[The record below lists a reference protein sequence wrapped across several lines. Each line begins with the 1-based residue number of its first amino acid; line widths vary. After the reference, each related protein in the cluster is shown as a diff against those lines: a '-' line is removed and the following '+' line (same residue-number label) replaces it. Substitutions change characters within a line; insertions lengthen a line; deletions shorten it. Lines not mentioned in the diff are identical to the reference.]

1 MSTVRDVAPPPTGT
15 QFTAR
20 RQTHRE
26 KVLAHAAARLAPRA
40 PDTSAP
46 EVAERLRT
54 FLKLET
60 ERLRMAHYTGVSGLQ
75 SASARSFVLDLAVEH
90 AFREAVRLS
99 EAEGVI
105 VQPQSGFALVAVGGY
120 GRAEL
125 APYSDLDILFLY
137 SNHRTAQLRQ
147 VAEHVLRLLWDAG
160 LTVGHSLRTVGDT
173 VTTARADPHLQTAL
187 VHKRLVAGNRGIYN
201 SLAEALEKDRR
212 KRCEAFL
219 ASVRHERDAR
229 HLKFG
234 ATVCLQEPNVKESA
248 GGLRDYHTALWA
260 AHARYG
266 STTTEELRARGVIS
280 EDEALRAARAYD
292 FLWRIRYAA
301 HFSARRKTER
311 LALDLQPV
319 LAQELGYKPGAYL
332 LGSEKFMRDYYR
344 QARELCLFSE
354 ALLARAD
361 EPETKGGRWWGRRTT
376 RTAGGEPFSISEGRL
391 QFDGDADFFVKKP
404 LALFDAFA
412 LAQAARVSFGH
423 GLHRTVRQS
432 LQAVRPAFRASA
444 DTSSAFLRLLR
455 RRGRAGFVL
464 RLMHDAGFLSRLL
477 PEFGRVSL
485 LVQHDL
491 YHQYTVDEHTLKAV
505 EALDELHTGQDKQRA
520 QLRAVFDE
528 VADPALLYLSLL
540 LHDIGKGRGRGHIAR
555 GVKIS
560 ERIARRLQLTGE
572 ETEKVLL
579 LVRLHVA
586 MSHVAQRRDLN
597 EPQVIKE
604 FAARVGDVDSLNMLL
619 LLTYAD
625 LNAVAPGVW
634 SEWKGTLLWDLYRRA
649 RTLMTGE
656 DAPVDEAAKRAHFK
670 EQVALALDHAIPQSE
685 VERHLALLPDRYL
698 RVTGPA
704 TAALHLR
711 LIEDLE
717 RAPLSWRWV
726 RNATTSTE
734 LTVCTRDRHGLFA
747 DIAGTLAAH
756 GIEILSAE
764 LNTRE
769 DGIALDVLMLREAST
784 HHAIDTHRYAAI
796 ERALQKSTA
805 GELDVAATVERWRTR
820 NAPRRRAV
828 PTGARRRDLP
838 RVVCDNEA
846 SPSSTLVEVHAY
858 DEPGLAHKI
867 ASALALVGLDIVCA
881 RIATEK
887 ADALDVFYVTD
898 RAGLKLSEEVM
909 REVEMTLKEKLS
921 RPGAAAAETVSEG

>member
-1 MSTVRDVAPPPTGT
+1 M
-15 QFTAR
+15 
-20 RQTHRE
+20 
-26 KVLAHAAARLAPRA
+26 LAHAAARLAPAGTAA
-40 PDTSAP
+40 PAS
-46 EVAERLRT
+46 EVAERLRI

-60 ERLRMAHYTGVSGLQ
+60 ERLRMAHYTGASGRQ
-75 SASARSFVLDLAVEH
+75 SALARSFVLDLAVEH
-90 AFREAVRLS
+90 AFREAARLS
-99 EAEGVI
+99 EAEGV
-105 VQPQSGFALVAVGGY
+105 VLQPQSGFALVAIGGY
-120 GRAEL
+120 GREEL

-137 SNHRTAQLRQ
+137 SNHRATQLRQ

-173 VTTARADPHLQTAL
+173 VTAARTDPHLQTAL
-187 VHKRLVAGNRGIYN
+187 VHKRLVAGNKGIYN
-201 SLAEALEKDRR
+201 SLVEALEKDRR
-212 KRCEAFL
+212 KRVETFL
-219 ASVRHERDAR
+219 AAVRHERDSR

-280 EDEALRAARAYD
+280 EEEALRAARAYD

-301 HFSARRKTER
+301 HLVMRRKTER
-311 LALDLQPV
+311 LALDIQPV

-344 QARELCLFSE
+344 QARELYLFSE
-354 ALLARAD
+354 ALLARTAD
-361 EPETKGGRWWGRRTT
+361 AETKAGRWWGRRAAPT
-376 RTAGGEPFSISEGRL
+376 GGEPFSISEGRL

-412 LAQAARVSFGH
+412 LSQAARVPFGH
-423 GLHRTVRQS
+423 GLNGIIRQS

-444 DTSSAFLRLLR
+444 DTSNAFLRLLR

-528 VADPALLYLSLL
+528 IADPALLYLSLL

-555 GVKIS
+555 GVKIA
-560 ERIARRLQLTGE
+560 ERIARRLQLTAQ
-572 ETEKVLL
+572 ETAKVLL
-579 LVRLHVA
+579 MVSLHVA

-597 EPQVIKE
+597 EPQVIRE
-604 FAARVGDVDSLNMLL
+604 FAARVGDLDSLNMLL

-649 RTLMTGE
+649 RTLMTGDE

-670 EQVALALDHAIPQSE
+670 EQVAASLDHQFPQSE

-698 RVTGPA
+698 RVTEPA
-704 TAALHLR
+704 TAASHMQ
-711 LIEDLE
+711 LIEELE
-717 RAPLSWRWV
+717 RAPLAWRWV
-726 RNATTSTE
+726 RHATTSTQ

-784 HHAIDTHRYAAI
+784 HHAIDTHRHAAI
-796 ERALQKSTA
+796 ERALQKSIA
-805 GELDVAATVERWRTR
+805 READVAAMVERWRTR
-820 NAPRRRAV
+820 NAPRKRSV
-828 PTGARRRDLP
+828 PTEARRRDLP

-858 DEPGLAHKI
+858 DEPGLAYKI
-867 ASALALVGLDIVCA
+867 ASALALVGTDIVCA

-898 RAGLKLSEEVM
+898 RDGLKLSEDAM
-909 REVEMTLKEKLS
+909 REVETALKEKLS
-921 RPGAAAAETVSEG
+921 RAHEGIKI

>member
-1 MSTVRDVAPPPTGT
+1 VSTVREATPPPPGT
-15 QFTAR
+15 YVTNR

-26 KVLAHAAARLAPRA
+26 KVLAHAAARLAPCA
-40 PDTSAP
+40 PAASAS
-46 EVAERLRT
+46 EVAEQLRT

-60 ERLRMAHYTGVSGLQ
+60 ERLRMAHYTGASGLQ

-99 EAEGVI
+99 EAEGVL
-105 VQPQSGFALVAVGGY
+105 VQPQSGFALAAIGGY

-137 SNHRTAQLRQ
+137 SNHRATQLRQ

-173 VTTARADPHLQTAL
+173 VTATRTDPHLQTAL
-187 VHKRLVAGNRGIYN
+187 VHKRLVAGNKGIYN
-201 SLAEALEKDRR
+201 SLAEAFEKDRR

-219 ASVRHERDAR
+219 ASIRHERDAR
-229 HLKFG
+229 HAKFG

-266 STTTEELRARGVIS
+266 STTTEELRARGLIS

-301 HFSARRKTER
+301 HFHARRKTER
-311 LALDLQPV
+311 LALDIQPV

-344 QARELCLFSE
+344 QARELSLFSE
-354 ALLARAD
+354 ALLARAG
-361 EPETKGGRWWGRRTT
+361 EPETKGGRWWNRRANP
-376 RTAGGEPFSISEGRL
+376 AGGEPFSISEGRL
-391 QFDGDADFFVKKP
+391 QFDGDADFFAQKP

-423 GLHRTVRQS
+423 GLHRTIRQS

-444 DTSSAFLRLLR
+444 DTSNAFLRLLR

-555 GVKIS
+555 GVKIA
-560 ERIARRLQLTGE
+560 ERITRRLQLTKE
-572 ETEKVLL
+572 EMEKVLL

-586 MSHVAQRRDLN
+586 MAHVAQRRDLN
-597 EPQVIKE
+597 EPQVVKE
-604 FAARVGDVDSLNMLL
+604 FAARVGDLDSLNMLL

-649 RTLMTGE
+649 RTLMTGDV

-698 RVTGPA
+698 RVTEPA
-704 TAALHLR
+704 TAASHLR
-711 LIEDLE
+711 LIEELE
-717 RAPLSWRWV
+717 RAPLAWRWL
-726 RNATTSTE
+726 RNGTTSTE

-796 ERALQKSTA
+796 ERALQKSIA
-805 GELDVAATVERWRTR
+805 RESDVAAMVERWRTR
-820 NAPRRRAV
+820 NAPRRPAV
-828 PTGARRRDLP
+828 PTSARRRDLP

-846 SPSSTLVEVHAY
+846 SGSSTLVEVHAY

-867 ASALALVGLDIVCA
+867 ASALALVGTDIVCA

-898 RAGLKLSEEVM
+898 RAGLKLSLEAM
-909 REVEMTLKEKLS
+909 REVETTLKERLS
-921 RPGAAAAETVSEG
+921 RPLTLAPASPPEG

>member
-1 MSTVRDVAPPPTGT
+1 
-15 QFTAR
+15 
-20 RQTHRE
+20 
-26 KVLAHAAARLAPRA
+26 
-40 PDTSAP
+40 
-46 EVAERLRT
+46 
-54 FLKLET
+54 
-60 ERLRMAHYTGVSGLQ
+60 MAHYTGASGRQ
-75 SASARSFVLDLAVEH
+75 SAVARSFVLDLAVEH

-99 EAEGVI
+99 EADGVL
-105 VQPQSGFALVAVGGY
+105 VQPQSGFALAAIGGY

-137 SNHRTAQLRQ
+137 SNHRATQLRQ

-160 LTVGHSLRTVGDT
+160 LTVGHSLRSVGDT
-173 VTTARADPHLQTAL
+173 VTAARTDPHLQTAL
-187 VHKRLVAGNRGIYN
+187 VHKRLVAGNKGIYN
-201 SLAEALEKDRR
+201 SLLEALEKDRR
-212 KRCEAFL
+212 KRSEAFL
-219 ASVRHERDAR
+219 ASIRHERDSR

-234 ATVCLQEPNVKESA
+234 TTVFLQEPNLKESA

-266 STTTEELRARGVIS
+266 CTTTEELRARGVIS
-280 EDEALRAARAYD
+280 ENEALKAARAYD

-301 HFSARRKTER
+301 HLLSRRKTER
-311 LALDLQPV
+311 LALDIQPV

-344 QARELCLFSE
+344 QARELYLFSE
-354 ALLARAD
+354 ALLARTAD
-361 EPETKGGRWWGRRTT
+361 PETKGGRWWNRRATPT
-376 RTAGGEPFSISEGRL
+376 GGEPFSISEGRL

-412 LAQAARVSFGH
+412 LAQAARVDFGH
-423 GLHRTVRQS
+423 NLHRIVRQS

-444 DTSSAFLRLLR
+444 DTSGALLRLLR

-464 RLMHDAGFLSRLL
+464 RLMHDAGFLSRLV

-528 VADPALLYLSLL
+528 IADPALLYLSLL

-560 ERIARRLQLTGE
+560 ERIARRLQLTKD

-586 MSHVAQRRDLN
+586 MAHVAQRRDLN

-604 FAARVGDVDSLNMLL
+604 FAARVGDLDSLNMLL

-634 SEWKGTLLWDLYRRA
+634 SEWKGTLLWDLYRRV
-649 RTLMTGE
+649 RTLLTGE

-670 EQVALALDHAIPQSE
+670 EQVAAALDHAVPQSE
-685 VERHLALLPDRYL
+685 VERHLALLPDRYM
-698 RVTGPA
+698 RVTEPA
-704 TAALHLR
+704 AVAVHLQ
-711 LIEDLE
+711 LIEELT
-717 RAPLSWRWV
+717 RTPLAWRWV

-769 DGIALDVLMLREAST
+769 DRFALDVLMLREAST

-796 ERALQKSTA
+796 ERALQKSIA
-805 GELDVAATVERWRTR
+805 READVAAMVERWRTR
-820 NAPRRRAV
+820 NAPRKRSV
-828 PTGARRRDLP
+828 PDSSRRRDLP

-846 SPSSTLVEVHAY
+846 SASSTLVEVHAY
-858 DEPGLAHKI
+858 DEPGLAYKI
-867 ASALALVGLDIVCA
+867 ASALVLVGTDIVCA

-898 RAGLKLSEEVM
+898 RTGLKLSEEAM
-909 REVEMTLKEKLS
+909 REVETALKERLL
-921 RPGAAAAETVSEG
+921 RPGIATAGTNS

>member
-1 MSTVRDVAPPPTGT
+1 MSTVQDVAPPQPGAHINT
-15 QFTAR
+15 R

-26 KVLAHAAARLAPRA
+26 KVLAHAAARLAPAGAAA
-40 PDTSAP
+40 PAR
-46 EVAERLRT
+46 EVAEQLRT

-60 ERLRMAHYTGVSGLQ
+60 ERLRMAHYTGASGRQ
-75 SASARSFVLDLAVEH
+75 SAVARSFVLDLAVEH

-99 EAEGVI
+99 EAEGVL

-137 SNHRTAQLRQ
+137 SNHRAAQLRQ

-160 LTVGHSLRTVGDT
+160 LTVGHSLRTVGDA
-173 VTTARADPHLQTAL
+173 VTAARTDPHLQTAL
-187 VHKRLVAGNRGIYN
+187 VHRRLVAGNRGIFN

-212 KRCEAFL
+212 KRADAFL
-219 ASVRHERDAR
+219 AAVGHERDSR

-234 ATVCLQEPNVKESA
+234 ETVCLQEPNVKESA

-260 AHARYG
+260 AHARFG
-266 STTTEELRARGVIS
+266 STTVEELRARGIIS
-280 EDEALRAARAYD
+280 EDEAQRSARAYD

-301 HFSARRKTER
+301 HFHARRKTER
-311 LALDLQPV
+311 LALDVQPV

-344 QARELCLFSE
+344 QARELYLFSE
-354 ALLARAD
+354 AVLARTAD
-361 EPETKGGRWWGRRTT
+361 AESKGGRWWGRRATVK
-376 RTAGGEPFSISEGRL
+376 GNEPFSISEGRL
-391 QFDGDADFFVKKP
+391 QFDGDAEFFLKKP

-412 LAQAARVSFGH
+412 LAQAARVPFGH
-423 GLHRTVRQS
+423 GLDSVVRRS

-444 DTSSAFLRLLR
+444 DTSGAFMRLLR

-464 RLMHDAGFLSRLL
+464 RLMHEAGFLSRLV

-491 YHQYTVDEHTLKAV
+491 YHQYTVDEHTLRAV
-505 EALDELHTGQDKQRA
+505 EALDELHTGQDKPRA

-555 GVKIS
+555 GVKIA
-560 ERIARRLQLTGE
+560 ERIARRLQLTKG

-604 FAARVGDVDSLNMLL
+604 FAARVNDLDSLNMLL

-649 RTLMTGE
+649 RTLMTGD

-685 VERHLALLPDRYL
+685 VERHIALLPDRYL
-698 RVTGPA
+698 RVTEPA
-704 TAALHLR
+704 TAAVHLR
-711 LIEDLE
+711 LVEEIES
-717 RAPLSWRWV
+717 APLAWRWV
-726 RNATTSTE
+726 RHGTTSTE
-734 LTVCTRDRHGLFA
+734 LTICTRDRHGLFA
-747 DIAGTLAAH
+747 DMAGTLAAH

-769 DGIALDVLMLREAST
+769 DAVALDVFMLREAST
-784 HHAIDTHRYAAI
+784 HHAIDAHRYAAI
-796 ERALQKSTA
+796 ERALQKSIA
-805 GELDVAATVERWRTR
+805 GEADVAALVERWRTR

-828 PTGARRRDLP
+828 PAASRRRDLP

-898 RAGLKLSEEVM
+898 RTGLKLSGEAM
-909 REVEMTLKEKLS
+909 REVETVLKERLS
-921 RPGAAAAETVSEG
+921 RPGDAVPGG